1 MSFGNNPN
9 FDQSR
14 EILPSQSAKI
24 EVIGVGGGGSNAVN
38 RMINSDLEGVSFRV
52 LNTDAQALLQSSAE
66 SRVQL
71 GQNLT
76 RGLGAGG
83 NPSIGQKAAEES
95 KEELQ
100 QALERSDLVFIAA
113 GMGGGTGTGA
123 APVVAEVAKQSGA
136 LTVGIVTKPFSFEGK
151 RRMRQAEEG
160 IARLA
165 ENVDTLIVI
174 PNDRLK
180 DVIAGAPLQEAF
192 RNADDVLRMGVIGI
206 SDIIT
211 CPGLVNVD
219 FADVRSVMTE
229 AGTALLGI
237 GIGSGR
243 SRAIEAAQAA
253 MNSPL
258 LEAAR
263 IDGAK
268 GCVINITGGKDMT
281 LEDMTSA
288 SEIIYDVVD
297 QEANIIVG
305 AVVDEAMEGEIQ
317 VTVIASG
324 FETTQPLNQQ
334 RIKNRLSNQPLYNY
348 SDNKESGASIP
359 EFLRLRQNK
368 KNIFNGKIME
378 IEGLPNLKL
387 EQAFELTDA
396 TAERS
401 CAGSTIL
408 LSQETVQEYLKSN
421 ICLLEKMIEG
431 NYEDSKS
438 ISRRINDMENWF
450 KKPSFI
456 QPDLNA
462 QYEEIIEIDLAK
474 VTQPIVACPN
484 DPDNVIEITDVAN
497 TNIDEVFIGSCM
509 TNIGHY
515 RAAAKVLEGVQN
527 LKAKLWICPPTKMD
541 EETLKAEGYYKIF
554 EDCGARLELPGC
566 SLCMGN
572 QARVDEGSV
581 VFSTST
587 RNFDNRLGKN
597 AQVFLGSAELAAVC
611 ALLGKIPTLE
621 EYQDITKNKINPYSD
636 ELYRYL
642 QFDEI
647 QDFSLSK

>member
-9 FDQSR
+9 FDQSKD
-14 EILPSQSAKI
+14 ILPSQNAKI

-38 RMINSDLEGVSFRV
+38 RMIDSDLEGVSFRV
-52 LNTDAQALLQSSAE
+52 LNTDAQALLQSSADR
-66 SRVQL
+66 RVQL

-95 KEELQ
+95 KDELQ
-100 QALERSDLVFIAA
+100 QTLEGSDLVFIAA

-192 RNADDVLRMGVIGI
+192 RNADDVLRMGVKGI

-243 SRAIEAAQAA
+243 SRALEAAQAA

-297 QEANIIVG
+297 PEANIIVG
-305 AVVDEAMEGEIQ
+305 AVIDESMEGEIQ
-317 VTVIASG
+317 VTVIATG
-324 FETTQPLNQQ
+324 FETNQPLKQQ
-334 RIKNRLSNQPLYNY
+334 RIKNRLSNQPLYNI
-348 SDNKESGASIP
+348 SDNKDTGTTVSYTH
-359 EFLRLRQNK
+359 LT
-368 KNIFNGKIME
+368 
-378 IEGLPNLKL
+378 LP
-387 EQAFELTDA
+387 
-396 TAERS
+396 
-401 CAGSTIL
+401 TI
-408 LSQETVQEYLKSN
+408 
-421 ICLLEKMIEG
+421 
-431 NYEDSKS
+431 
-438 ISRRINDMENWF
+438 
-450 KKPSFI
+450 
-456 QPDLNA
+456 A
-462 QYEEIIEIDLAK
+462 
-474 VTQPIVACPN
+474 
-484 DPDNVIEITDVAN
+484 
-497 TNIDEVFIGSCM
+497 
-509 TNIGHY
+509 
-515 RAAAKVLEGVQN
+515 
-527 LKAKLWICPPTKMD
+527 
-541 EETLKAEGYYKIF
+541 
-554 EDCGARLELPGC
+554 
-566 SLCMGN
+566 
-572 QARVDEGSV
+572 
-581 VFSTST
+581 
-587 RNFDNRLGKN
+587 
-597 AQVFLGSAELAAVC
+597 
-611 ALLGKIPTLE
+611 
-621 EYQDITKNKINPYSD
+621 
-636 ELYRYL
+636 
-642 QFDEI
+642 
-647 QDFSLSK
+647 

>member
-9 FDQSR
+9 FDQSKD
-14 EILPSQSAKI
+14 ILPSQNAKI

-38 RMINSDLEGVSFRV
+38 RMIDSDLEGVSFRV

-66 SRVQL
+66 RRVQL

-95 KEELQ
+95 KDELQ
-100 QALERSDLVFIAA
+100 QTLEGSDLVFIAA

-192 RNADDVLRMGVIGI
+192 RNADDVLRMGVKGI

-243 SRAIEAAQAA
+243 SRALEAAQAA

-297 QEANIIVG
+297 PEANIIVG
-305 AVVDEAMEGEIQ
+305 AVIDESMEGEIQ
-317 VTVIASG
+317 VTVIATG
-324 FETTQPLNQQ
+324 FETNQPLKQQ
-334 RIKNRLSNQPLYNY
+334 RIKNRLSNQPLYNI
-348 SDNKESGASIP
+348 SDNKDTGTNIP

-368 KNIFNGKIME
+368 KD
-378 IEGLPNLKL
+378 IE
-387 EQAFELTDA
+387 
-396 TAERS
+396 
-401 CAGSTIL
+401 
-408 LSQETVQEYLKSN
+408 
-421 ICLLEKMIEG
+421 
-431 NYEDSKS
+431 
-438 ISRRINDMENWF
+438 
-450 KKPSFI
+450 
-456 QPDLNA
+456 
-462 QYEEIIEIDLAK
+462 
-474 VTQPIVACPN
+474 
-484 DPDNVIEITDVAN
+484 
-497 TNIDEVFIGSCM
+497 
-509 TNIGHY
+509 
-515 RAAAKVLEGVQN
+515 
-527 LKAKLWICPPTKMD
+527 
-541 EETLKAEGYYKIF
+541 
-554 EDCGARLELPGC
+554 
-566 SLCMGN
+566 
-572 QARVDEGSV
+572 
-581 VFSTST
+581 
-587 RNFDNRLGKN
+587 
-597 AQVFLGSAELAAVC
+597 
-611 ALLGKIPTLE
+611 
-621 EYQDITKNKINPYSD
+621 
-636 ELYRYL
+636 
-642 QFDEI
+642 
-647 QDFSLSK
+647 

>member
-14 EILPSQSAKI
+14 EILPSQNAKI

-38 RMINSDLEGVSFRV
+38 RMINSDLDGVSFRV
-52 LNTDAQALLQSSAE
+52 LNTDAQALLQSAAE

-100 QALERSDLVFIAA
+100 QALEGSDLVFIAA

-192 RNADDVLRMGVIGI
+192 RNADDVLRMGVKGI

-219 FADVRSVMTE
+219 FADIRSVMTE

-243 SRAIEAAQAA
+243 SRALEAAQAA

-317 VTVIASG
+317 VTVIATG
-324 FETTQPLNQQ
+324 FETNQPLKQQ
-334 RIKNRLSNQPLYNY
+334 RIKNRLSNQPLYNR
-348 SDNKESGASIP
+348 SENKESGASIP

-368 KNIFNGKIME
+368 K
-378 IEGLPNLKL
+378 
-387 EQAFELTDA
+387 D
-396 TAERS
+396 
-401 CAGSTIL
+401 
-408 LSQETVQEYLKSN
+408 
-421 ICLLEKMIEG
+421 
-431 NYEDSKS
+431 
-438 ISRRINDMENWF
+438 
-450 KKPSFI
+450 
-456 QPDLNA
+456 
-462 QYEEIIEIDLAK
+462 ID
-474 VTQPIVACPN
+474 
-484 DPDNVIEITDVAN
+484 
-497 TNIDEVFIGSCM
+497 
-509 TNIGHY
+509 
-515 RAAAKVLEGVQN
+515 
-527 LKAKLWICPPTKMD
+527 
-541 EETLKAEGYYKIF
+541 
-554 EDCGARLELPGC
+554 
-566 SLCMGN
+566 
-572 QARVDEGSV
+572 
-581 VFSTST
+581 
-587 RNFDNRLGKN
+587 
-597 AQVFLGSAELAAVC
+597 
-611 ALLGKIPTLE
+611 
-621 EYQDITKNKINPYSD
+621 
-636 ELYRYL
+636 
-642 QFDEI
+642 
-647 QDFSLSK
+647 

>member
-1 MSFGNNPN
+1 MSFGNNPIFN
-9 FDQSR
+9 QSG
-14 EILPSQSAKI
+14 EILPSQNAKI

-38 RMINSDLEGVSFRV
+38 RMIDSDLEGVSFRV
-52 LNTDAQALLQSSAE
+52 LNTDAQALLQSASHQ
-66 SRVQL
+66 RVQL

-95 KEELQ
+95 REELQ
-100 QALERSDLVFIAA
+100 QTLEGADLVFIAA

-160 IARLA
+160 ISRLA

-180 DVIAGAPLQEAF
+180 DVISGAPLQEAF
-192 RNADDVLRMGVIGI
+192 RNADDVLRMGVKGI

-243 SRAIEAAQAA
+243 SRAIEAAQSA

-263 IDGAK
+263 INGAK

-288 SEIIYDVVD
+288 SEAIYEVVD

-305 AVVDEAMEGEIQ
+305 AVVDESMEGEIQ
-317 VTVIASG
+317 VTVIATG
-324 FETTQPLNQQ
+324 FDTKLSNQQ
-334 RIKNRLSNQPLYNY
+334 RIKNRLSSTTSFNI
-348 SDNKESGASIP
+348 SENKEKGASIP

-368 KNIFNGKIME
+368 K
-378 IEGLPNLKL
+378 
-387 EQAFELTDA
+387 
-396 TAERS
+396 
-401 CAGSTIL
+401 
-408 LSQETVQEYLKSN
+408 
-421 ICLLEKMIEG
+421 
-431 NYEDSKS
+431 EDS
-438 ISRRINDMENWF
+438 
-450 KKPSFI
+450 
-456 QPDLNA
+456 
-462 QYEEIIEIDLAK
+462 
-474 VTQPIVACPN
+474 
-484 DPDNVIEITDVAN
+484 
-497 TNIDEVFIGSCM
+497 
-509 TNIGHY
+509 
-515 RAAAKVLEGVQN
+515 
-527 LKAKLWICPPTKMD
+527 
-541 EETLKAEGYYKIF
+541 
-554 EDCGARLELPGC
+554 
-566 SLCMGN
+566 
-572 QARVDEGSV
+572 
-581 VFSTST
+581 
-587 RNFDNRLGKN
+587 
-597 AQVFLGSAELAAVC
+597 
-611 ALLGKIPTLE
+611 
-621 EYQDITKNKINPYSD
+621 
-636 ELYRYL
+636 
-642 QFDEI
+642 
-647 QDFSLSK
+647 

>member
-9 FDQSR
+9 FDQSKD
-14 EILPSQSAKI
+14 ILPSQNAKI

-38 RMINSDLEGVSFRV
+38 RMIDSDLEGVSFRV
-52 LNTDAQALLQSSAE
+52 LNTDAQALLQSSADR
-66 SRVQL
+66 RVQL

-95 KEELQ
+95 KDELQ
-100 QALERSDLVFIAA
+100 QTLEGSDLVFIAA
-113 GMGGGTGTGA
+113 GLGGGTGTGA

-192 RNADDVLRMGVIGI
+192 RNADDVLRMGVKGI

-243 SRAIEAAQAA
+243 SRALEAAQAA

-305 AVVDEAMEGEIQ
+305 AVVDESMEGEIQ
-317 VTVIASG
+317 VTVIATG
-324 FETTQPLNQQ
+324 CETNQPLKQQ
-334 RIKNRLSNQPLYNY
+334 RIKNRLSNQPLYNI
-348 SDNKESGASIP
+348 SDNKDTGANIP

-368 KNIFNGKIME
+368 KD
-378 IEGLPNLKL
+378 IE
-387 EQAFELTDA
+387 
-396 TAERS
+396 
-401 CAGSTIL
+401 
-408 LSQETVQEYLKSN
+408 
-421 ICLLEKMIEG
+421 
-431 NYEDSKS
+431 
-438 ISRRINDMENWF
+438 
-450 KKPSFI
+450 
-456 QPDLNA
+456 
-462 QYEEIIEIDLAK
+462 
-474 VTQPIVACPN
+474 
-484 DPDNVIEITDVAN
+484 
-497 TNIDEVFIGSCM
+497 
-509 TNIGHY
+509 
-515 RAAAKVLEGVQN
+515 
-527 LKAKLWICPPTKMD
+527 
-541 EETLKAEGYYKIF
+541 
-554 EDCGARLELPGC
+554 
-566 SLCMGN
+566 
-572 QARVDEGSV
+572 
-581 VFSTST
+581 
-587 RNFDNRLGKN
+587 
-597 AQVFLGSAELAAVC
+597 
-611 ALLGKIPTLE
+611 
-621 EYQDITKNKINPYSD
+621 
-636 ELYRYL
+636 
-642 QFDEI
+642 
-647 QDFSLSK
+647 

>member
-9 FDQSR
+9 FDQSKD
-14 EILPSQSAKI
+14 ILPSQNAKI

-38 RMINSDLEGVSFRV
+38 RMIDSDLEGVSFRV
-52 LNTDAQALLQSSAE
+52 LNTDAQALLQSSADR
-66 SRVQL
+66 RVQL

-95 KEELQ
+95 KDELQ
-100 QALERSDLVFIAA
+100 QTLEGSDLVFIAA

-151 RRMRQAEEG
+151 RRMRQAEEV

-192 RNADDVLRMGVIGI
+192 RNADDVLRMGVKGI

-243 SRAIEAAQAA
+243 SRALEAAQAA

-297 QEANIIVG
+297 PEANIIVG
-305 AVVDEAMEGEIQ
+305 AVIDESMEGEIQ
-317 VTVIASG
+317 VTVIATG
-324 FETTQPLNQQ
+324 FETNQPLKQQ
-334 RIKNRLSNQPLYNY
+334 RIKNRLSNQPLYNI
-348 SDNKESGASIP
+348 SDNKDTGTNIP

-368 KNIFNGKIME
+368 KD
-378 IEGLPNLKL
+378 IE
-387 EQAFELTDA
+387 
-396 TAERS
+396 
-401 CAGSTIL
+401 
-408 LSQETVQEYLKSN
+408 
-421 ICLLEKMIEG
+421 
-431 NYEDSKS
+431 
-438 ISRRINDMENWF
+438 
-450 KKPSFI
+450 
-456 QPDLNA
+456 
-462 QYEEIIEIDLAK
+462 
-474 VTQPIVACPN
+474 
-484 DPDNVIEITDVAN
+484 
-497 TNIDEVFIGSCM
+497 
-509 TNIGHY
+509 
-515 RAAAKVLEGVQN
+515 
-527 LKAKLWICPPTKMD
+527 
-541 EETLKAEGYYKIF
+541 
-554 EDCGARLELPGC
+554 
-566 SLCMGN
+566 
-572 QARVDEGSV
+572 
-581 VFSTST
+581 
-587 RNFDNRLGKN
+587 
-597 AQVFLGSAELAAVC
+597 
-611 ALLGKIPTLE
+611 
-621 EYQDITKNKINPYSD
+621 
-636 ELYRYL
+636 
-642 QFDEI
+642 
-647 QDFSLSK
+647 

>member
-1 MSFGNNPN
+1 MSFGNNPIFN
-9 FDQSR
+9 QSG
-14 EILPSQSAKI
+14 EILPSQNAKI

-38 RMINSDLEGVSFRV
+38 RMIDSDLEGVSFRV
-52 LNTDAQALLQSSAE
+52 LNTDAQALLSSPSE
-66 SRVQL
+66 QRVQL

-95 KEELQ
+95 REELQ
-100 QALERSDLVFIAA
+100 QTLEGADLVFIAA

-160 IARLA
+160 ISRLA

-180 DVIAGAPLQEAF
+180 DVISGAPLQEAF
-192 RNADDVLRMGVIGI
+192 RNADDVLRMGVKGI

-263 IDGAK
+263 INGAK

-288 SEIIYDVVD
+288 SEAIYEVVD

-305 AVVDEAMEGEIQ
+305 AVVDESMEGEIQ
-317 VTVIASG
+317 VTVIATG
-324 FETTQPLNQQ
+324 FDTKQTNQQ
-334 RIKNRLSNQPLYNY
+334 RMKNRLSSATSFNI
-348 SDNKESGASIP
+348 SENKEKGASIP

-368 KNIFNGKIME
+368 K
-378 IEGLPNLKL
+378 
-387 EQAFELTDA
+387 
-396 TAERS
+396 
-401 CAGSTIL
+401 
-408 LSQETVQEYLKSN
+408 
-421 ICLLEKMIEG
+421 
-431 NYEDSKS
+431 
-438 ISRRINDMENWF
+438 
-450 KKPSFI
+450 
-456 QPDLNA
+456 
-462 QYEEIIEIDLAK
+462 EE
-474 VTQPIVACPN
+474 
-484 DPDNVIEITDVAN
+484 
-497 TNIDEVFIGSCM
+497 S
-509 TNIGHY
+509 
-515 RAAAKVLEGVQN
+515 
-527 LKAKLWICPPTKMD
+527 
-541 EETLKAEGYYKIF
+541 
-554 EDCGARLELPGC
+554 
-566 SLCMGN
+566 
-572 QARVDEGSV
+572 
-581 VFSTST
+581 
-587 RNFDNRLGKN
+587 
-597 AQVFLGSAELAAVC
+597 
-611 ALLGKIPTLE
+611 
-621 EYQDITKNKINPYSD
+621 
-636 ELYRYL
+636 
-642 QFDEI
+642 
-647 QDFSLSK
+647 